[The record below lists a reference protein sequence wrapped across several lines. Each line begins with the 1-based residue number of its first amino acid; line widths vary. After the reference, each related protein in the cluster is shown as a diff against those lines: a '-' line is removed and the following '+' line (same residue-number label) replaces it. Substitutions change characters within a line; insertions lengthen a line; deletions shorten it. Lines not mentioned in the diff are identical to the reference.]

1 MLRRQFALPRGLVDV
16 GRVYGVGDDSNLG
29 QQLQPPGRGGCE
41 YEAQL
46 LLSGHVDLSK
56 GTAIPGG
63 KPFLTSA
70 AGVVKPVTGHWR
82 FSSTLPERTRLR
94 NAAQPAHT
102 VRILAPIMLVT
113 SHSSRIGLHRG
124 SLQVVSR
131 KIRFLLLIFIL
142 AIAAT
147 GGYFGYK
154 EWQSR
159 QSSNGMVV
167 LYGNVDVRE
176 VDLAFNIEGRIAEM
190 LVEEGDAVASGQ
202 LLARLETDIYDAEV
216 KVAKARV
223 AASQSAL
230 DRLLAGSRA
239 EEIQQASLNEAR
251 ASLRRTIA
259 LESRQFASQQQLDVD
274 RARVQALEAQL
285 EAAKQTLELTIQG
298 PREQD
303 IAEAQAGLEA
313 DRASLDLALHRLSY
327 TELYAKNSGIVKTRM
342 VEPGAVVAPQTPVY
356 AVAIS
361 DPVWVRTYVSE
372 VDLSRVVPGAKAS
385 IYTDSA
391 PGKPYEGWVGYVS
404 PAAEFTPRHVQT
416 EQTRTS
422 LVYQVR
428 VYVSNPDNELRQGM
442 PVTVRLNPETG
453 ASAGEAGRQDA
464 G

>member
-1 MLRRQFALPRGLVDV
+1 
-16 GRVYGVGDDSNLG
+16 
-29 QQLQPPGRGGCE
+29 
-41 YEAQL
+41 
-46 LLSGHVDLSK
+46 
-56 GTAIPGG
+56 
-63 KPFLTSA
+63 
-70 AGVVKPVTGHWR
+70 
-82 FSSTLPERTRLR
+82 
-94 NAAQPAHT
+94 
-102 VRILAPIMLVT
+102 
-113 SHSSRIGLHRG
+113 
-124 SLQVVSR
+124 VSR
-131 KIRFLLLIFIL
+131 KIRFLLLIVVL

-147 GGYFGYK
+147 GGYFGYR
-154 EWQSR
+154 EWQGRHSP
-159 QSSNGMVV
+159 NNTIV

-190 LVEEGDAVASGQ
+190 LVEEGDVVTSGQ

-239 EEIQQASLNEAR
+239 EEIQQARAQVNAIEASLKEAR

-313 DRASLDLALHRLSY
+313 DRASLDLALHRLGY
-327 TELYAKNSGIVKTRM
+327 TELYAKNGGVVKTRM
-342 VEPGAVVAPQTPVY
+342 VEPGAVVSPQTPVY
-356 AVAIS
+356 AVSIS

-372 VDLSRVVPGAKAS
+372 TDLSRVVPGAKAM

-391 PGKPYEGWVGYVS
+391 PGKPYDGWGGYVS
-404 PAAEFTPRHVQT
+404 PTAEFTPRHVQT

-428 VYVSNPDNELRQGM
+428 VYVSNPNNGLRQGM
-442 PVTVRLNPETG
+442 PVTVRLNPEAG
-453 ASAGEAGRQDA
+453 ASAGDA
-464 G
+464 QERNSG